1 MKNLVLASK
10 SPRRREILKK
20 SGFDF
25 SLVNSDY
32 EEELS
37 DNIFSY
43 KKIENL
49 AKNKAFGA
57 INNVNQPSYILSAD
71 TVVILDNTILIKPKN
86 REDAIKMLHDLSNK
100 THEVVTSM
108 CILDSETEKFYIN
121 STTTKVE
128 FNLLTDQMIE
138 YYVDN
143 FKPFDKAGAYGIQ
156 ELPDGY
162 VKQIVGDKENVIG
175 LSSNAVKE
183 SILKLDHLL
192 MESQEKSSYLQD

>member
-10 SPRRREILKK
+10 SPRRREILKQ

-57 INNVNQPSYILSAD
+57 INNVNHPSYILSAD

-86 REDAIKMLHDLSNK
+86 KEDAIKMLHDLSNK

-108 CILDSETEKFYIN
+108 CILDSETKKFYNN

-138 YYVDN
+138 YYVN
-143 FKPFDKAGAYGIQ
+143 KFKPFDKAGAYGIQ

>member
-71 TVVILDNTILIKPKN
+71 TVVILENTILIKPKN

-108 CILDSETEKFYIN
+108 CILDSETKKFYIN

>member
-86 REDAIKMLHDLSNK
+86 RKDAIKMLHDLSNK

-138 YYVDN
+138 YYVDK

>member
-71 TVVILDNTILIKPKN
+71 TVVILENTILIKPKN
-86 REDAIKMLHDLSNK
+86 REDAIKMLYNLSNK

-108 CILDSETEKFYIN
+108 CILDSETKKFYIN

-138 YYVDN
+138 YYVDK

>member
-10 SPRRREILKK
+10 SPRRREILKQ

-57 INNVNQPSYILSAD
+57 INNVNHPSYILSAD

-86 REDAIKMLHDLSNK
+86 KEDAINTMVKWLEEHHCGQKKINYRLREWIFARQRYWGEPIPVINFDDGYYSNYDYVFPILK
-100 THEVVTSM
+100 KYNVKASIFVVTDKIGKDM
-108 CILDSETEKFYIN
+108 CFMIDF
-121 STTTKVE
+121 
-128 FNLLTDQMIE
+128 LLE
-138 YYVDN
+138 
-143 FKPFDKAGAYGIQ
+143 
-156 ELPDGY
+156 
-162 VKQIVGDKENVIG
+162 
-175 LSSNAVKE
+175 
-183 SILKLDHLL
+183 
-192 MESQEKSSYLQD
+192 

>member
-32 EEELS
+32 EEDLS